1 MQKINTWIKF
11 NVIEYSENNLV
22 FSITKEIYSIYFKI
36 LKATLTII
44 FMVEQIMQWVHY
56 NKYLWMHGFVCL
68 WNTRTPS
75 AARPTWTCQ
84 KFKKAKFEY
93 MVMSQNENLEQ
104 LKKTNG
110 KK

>member
-44 FMVEQIMQWVHY
+44 FMVEQIMQ
-56 NKYLWMHGFVCL
+56 
-68 WNTRTPS
+68 
-75 AARPTWTCQ
+75 
-84 KFKKAKFEY
+84 
-93 MVMSQNENLEQ
+93 
-104 LKKTNG
+104 
-110 KK
+110 